1 MVLRYLAQPRWIP
14 WHIFCAVVF
23 IGCLWAAVWQWST
36 ATAPQPAGTDTAI
49 WRNYAYALNWAVFAV
64 VAVWFWWRVPRD
76 QRREELG
83 EAPKQKPEQ
92 RVPEQGR
99 FDLFGDEQ

>member
-14 WHIFCAVVF
+14 WHIFCAVAF

-49 WRNYAYALNWAVFAV
+49 WRNYAYALNWAVFK
-64 VAVWFWWRVPRD
+64 R
-76 QRREELG
+76 
-83 EAPKQKPEQ
+83 EQ